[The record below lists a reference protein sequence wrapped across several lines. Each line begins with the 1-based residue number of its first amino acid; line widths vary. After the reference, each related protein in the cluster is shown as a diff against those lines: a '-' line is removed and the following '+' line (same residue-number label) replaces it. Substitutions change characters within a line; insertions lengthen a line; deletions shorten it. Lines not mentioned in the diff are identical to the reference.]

1 MSTLTL
7 TQGTGVT
14 LRKSGTNLFIDAEG
28 GGGGTGTSNCYVH
41 YFVDN
46 AGDGNIQITTE
57 QYNAIFSE
65 AEMQNSVII
74 LKIFTPGGAGEA
86 TNQSVYVLDGVYTSP
101 DGNYTEIGFNNEYI
115 YYANNKAHSKSR
127 EYKLGRT
134 RNAAT
139 STYDYSCFYLDP
151 PTDTT
156 PMAYYSMG
164 LDSSDQPQN
173 TPSNPNDYKVILAAK
188 ITGSK
193 SGGGSSMEWFY
204 MTSSSYTN
212 PVTSGGTKTYTV
224 TYKSTTGTKTLT
236 ATRTGETGDWTW
248 TLA

>member
-28 GGGGTGTSNCYVH
+28 GGGGTGNSNCYVH

-46 AGDGNIQITTE
+46 AGNGNIQITTE

-86 TNQSVYVLDGVYTSP
+86 TSQSIYVLDGVYTSA
-101 DGNYTEIGFNNEYI
+101 DGSYTEIGFNNEYI
-115 YYANNKAHSKSR
+115 YYANNKAHTKSR

-139 STYDYSCFYLDP
+139 STYDYTCFYLDP
-151 PTDTT
+151 PTDTI

-164 LDSSDQPQN
+164 LDSSDQPLN
-173 TPSNPNDYKVILAAK
+173 PPSNPNDYNIILV
-188 ITGSK
+188 GNDDF
-193 SGGGSSMEWFY
+193 GRYNGSSTMEWFY
-204 MTSSSYTN
+204 KISSAYTN
-212 PVTSGGTKTYTV
+212 PVTPGAAKTYTV
-224 TYKSTTGTKTLT
+224 TFKSITGTKTLE

-248 TLA
+248 TLS

>member
-7 TQGTGVT
+7 AQGTGVT

-28 GGGGTGTSNCYVH
+28 GGGGTGNSNCYVH

-74 LKIFTPGGAGEA
+74 LKIFTPGGADEA
-86 TNQSVYVLDGVYTSP
+86 TNMAIYVLDGVYTSA
-101 DGNYTEIGFNNEYI
+101 DGSYTEIGFNNEYI

-156 PMAYYSMG
+156 PMAYYTMG
-164 LDSSDQPQN
+164 LDSSSQPMN
-173 TPSNPNDYKVILAAK
+173 PPSNPNDYKIIL
-188 ITGSK
+188 IGTNGMS
-193 SGGGSSMEWFY
+193 GSSMEWFY
-204 MTSSSYTN
+204 MISSSNTI
-212 PVTSGGTKTYTV
+212 PVTSGAAKTYTV
-224 TYKSTTGTKTLT
+224 TYKTITGTRSLV

-248 TLA
+248 TLS

>member
-28 GGGGTGTSNCYVH
+28 GGGGTGNSNCYVH

-74 LKIFTPGGAGEA
+74 LKIFTPGGADEA
-86 TNQSVYVLDGVYTSP
+86 TNMSIYVLDGVYTST
-101 DGNYTEIGFNNEYI
+101 DGSYTEIGFNNEYI

-156 PMAYYSMG
+156 PMAYYTIG
-164 LDSSDQPQN
+164 LNSSSQPMN
-173 TPSNPNDYKVILAAK
+173 PPSNPNDYKIILVATYN
-188 ITGSK
+188 TG
-193 SGGGSSMEWFY
+193 GTGSSMEWFY
-204 MTSSSYTN
+204 MISSTN
-212 PVTSGGTKTYTV
+212 TIPVTSGAAKTYTV
-224 TYKSTTGTKTLT
+224 TYKTITGTRSLV

-248 TLA
+248 TLS